1 MFHGFEIS
9 HIFQDHRDEATG
21 LSFSCQFA
29 RDEKCIGNKIHA
41 CAIKHVNDS
50 IQLIEFFNEFTDIE
64 YEDEDQIIE
73 ETKEVRKFSYHK
85 YKKTGLFRSLCSR
98 PSVIEGGTGRNPPIT
113 LCRGWHPPVLEFVV
127 FL

>member
-1 MFHGFEIS
+1 MFHVFYIS

-29 RDEKCIGNKIHA
+29 RDEKCIGNKLHA
-41 CAIKHVNDS
+41 CAIKHVNNS

-73 ETKEVRKFSYHK
+73 ETKEVRKLSYHK
-85 YKKTGLFRSLCSR
+85 YSALKKTGLFRGLCSKL
-98 PSVIEGGTGRNPPIT
+98 TT
-113 LCRGWHPPVLEFVV
+113 LKTSS
-127 FL
+127 